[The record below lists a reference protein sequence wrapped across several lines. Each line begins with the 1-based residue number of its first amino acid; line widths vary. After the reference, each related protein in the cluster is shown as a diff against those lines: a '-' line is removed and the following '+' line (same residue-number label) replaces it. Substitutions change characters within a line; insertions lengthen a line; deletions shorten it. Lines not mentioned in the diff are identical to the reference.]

1 MQLTKWLNLM
11 IKFCF
16 NIAMLL
22 LVVSVQAQD
31 NNRLT
36 LQQAYDL
43 ARQHYPAIRQK
54 DLVRQTANLTIE
66 NLFKGFLPQLNISG
80 QATYQSDVTS
90 VPVSIPG
97 VKIDEP
103 SKDQYKIQAELSQ
116 LVYDG
121 GSTSAQR
128 NVQNANALVED
139 QKAEVEL
146 YKVKDRI
153 NQLYLGILLVDEQL
167 KQVALVKNDIQLGIK
182 RVEAQVKNGTAFRSS
197 QLTLEAEQ
205 MKNDQRIIELNA
217 NRKGLVDVL
226 SLFINRSLPATV
238 QLEQPAVVMT
248 FAKETVARP
257 ELKLYN
263 YQGELFKEQNQLI
276 SAKNRPRT
284 SLFVQGGYGR
294 PALNMLKNEFELFY
308 IAGVRLNWSLGNL
321 YTTKKERELLQV
333 NQRMVEVQ
341 KDLFMLNTNTQ
352 LKQQQAEL
360 DKLQQ
365 LVQSDQ
371 QIISI
376 RTQVKEAANAQLS
389 NGVITANDY
398 LKEVNAEDQARQSL
412 IAHQLQL
419 IQAQINYRTLSGNQ

>member
-1 MQLTKWLNLM
+1 M
-11 IKFCF
+11 IKHCLK
-16 NIAMLL
+16 IMGWLL
-22 LVVSVQAQD
+22 VVVSVQAQD
-31 NNRLT
+31 SRLT

-43 ARQHYPAIRQK
+43 SRQNYPLIRQK
-54 DLVRQTANLTIE
+54 DLVRQTAQLTIE
-66 NLFKGFLPQLNISG
+66 NLRKGFLPQLNITG

-97 VKIDEP
+97 IKIDEP

-121 GSTSAQR
+121 GNTAAQT

-153 NQLYLGILLVDEQL
+153 NQLYLGILLADAQL
-167 KQVALVKNDIQLGIK
+167 DQVAVVKKDLQSGIQK
-182 RVEAQVKNGTAFRSS
+182 VEAQVKNGTAFRSS

-205 MKNDQRIIELNA
+205 MKNDQRVIELKA

-226 SLFINRSLPATV
+226 SLFINRPLPADV
-238 QLEQPAVVMT
+238 QLEKPTVVAT
-248 FAKETVARP
+248 FAPETIARP

-263 YQGELFKEQNQLI
+263 YQQDLFKVQNQLV

-284 SLFVQGGYGR
+284 SLFVQGGYGK
-294 PALNMLKNEFELFY
+294 PGLNVLKNEFDFFY
-308 IAGVRLNWSLGNL
+308 IGGIRLNWALGNL

-333 NQRMVEVQ
+333 NQRMVDVQ
-341 KDLFMLNTNTQ
+341 KEMFMLNTNTQ

-365 LVQSDQ
+365 LIQSDD
-371 QIISI
+371 QIIGI
-376 RTQVKEAANAQLS
+376 RKQVKEAAQAQLS

-398 LKEVNAEDQARQSL
+398 LKEVNAEDLANQSR

-419 IQAQINYRTLSGNQ
+419 LQAQITYRTILGNQ

>member
-16 NIAMLL
+16 NITVLL

-31 NNRLT
+31 NSRLT

-43 ARQHYPAIRQK
+43 ARQNYPVIRQK

-66 NLFKGFLPQLNISG
+66 NLNKGFLPQLNISG

-121 GSTSAQR
+121 GNTAAQK

-197 QLTLEAEQ
+197 QLTLEAEL

-226 SLFINRSLPATV
+226 SLFINRALPATV
-238 QLEQPAVVMT
+238 QLEQPQVVTTIAREAVV
-248 FAKETVARP
+248 RP

-263 YQGELFKEQNQLI
+263 YQGELFKVQNQLI

-308 IAGVRLNWSLGNL
+308 IAGVRLNWGLGNL

-341 KDLFMLNTNTQ
+341 KDLFLLNTNTQ

>member
-16 NIAMLL
+16 NIAVLL

-31 NNRLT
+31 NSRLT

-43 ARQHYPAIRQK
+43 ARQNYPAIRQK
-54 DLVRQTANLTIE
+54 DLVRQTASLSIE
-66 NLFKGFLPQLNISG
+66 NLNKGFLPQLNISG

-97 VKIDEP
+97 VKIDAP

-121 GSTSAQR
+121 GSTAAQK

-167 KQVALVKNDIQLGIK
+167 KQVDLVKKDIQLGIK

-197 QLTLEAEQ
+197 QLTLEAEL

-226 SLFINRSLPATV
+226 SLFINRPLPASV
-238 QLEQPAVVMT
+238 QLEQPQVVT
-248 FAKETVARP
+248 TIARETIVRP

-263 YQGELFKEQNQLI
+263 YQGELFKVQNQLI
-276 SAKNRPRT
+276 SANNRPRT

-308 IAGVRLNWSLGNL
+308 IAGVRLNWGLGNL

-341 KDLFMLNTNTQ
+341 KELFMLNTNTQ

-371 QIISI
+371 QIINI

-398 LKEVNAEDQARQSL
+398 LKEVNAEDQARQLL

>member
-16 NIAMLL
+16 NIAVLL
-22 LVVSVQAQD
+22 LVVGVQAQD
-31 NNRLT
+31 NSRLT

-43 ARQHYPAIRQK
+43 ARQNYPSIRQK

-66 NLFKGFLPQLNISG
+66 NLNKGFLPQLNISG

-90 VPVSIPG
+90 IPVSIPG
-97 VKIDEP
+97 VKIDP
-103 SKDQYKIQAELSQ
+103 LSKDQYKIQAELSQ

-121 GSTSAQR
+121 GNTVAQK

-197 QLTLEAEQ
+197 QLTLEAEL

-226 SLFINRSLPATV
+226 SLFINRSLPASV
-238 QLEQPAVVMT
+238 LLEQPPVVT
-248 FAKETVARP
+248 TIAQETVVRP

-263 YQGELFKEQNQLI
+263 YQDELFKVQNQLI
-276 SAKNRPRT
+276 SARNRPRT

-308 IAGVRLNWSLGNL
+308 VAGVRLNWGLGNL

-341 KDLFMLNTNTQ
+341 KDLFLLNTNTQ

>member
-1 MQLTKWLNLM
+1 MLLTKWLNLV

-16 NIAMLL
+16 NITVLL
-22 LVVSVQAQD
+22 LAIGVQAQD

-36 LQQAYDL
+36 LPQAYDL
-43 ARQHYPAIRQK
+43 ARQNYPLIRQK
-54 DLVRQTANLTIE
+54 DLVRQTANFTIE
-66 NLFKGFLPQLNISG
+66 NINKGYLPQLTISG
-80 QATYQSDVTS
+80 QATYQSAVTS
-90 VPVSIPG
+90 VPISIPG
-97 VKIDEP
+97 IKIDEP
-103 SKDQYKIQAELSQ
+103 GKDQYKIQAELSQ
-116 LVYDG
+116 VVYDG
-121 GSTSAQR
+121 GNMTAQR

-167 KQVALVKNDIQLGIK
+167 KQVVLVKNDIQLGIK

-197 QLTLEAEQ
+197 QLTLEAEL
-205 MKNDQRIIELNA
+205 MKNDQRVIELNA

-226 SLFINRSLPATV
+226 SLFINQSLPANV
-238 QLEQPAVVMT
+238 QLEQPAIVMT
-248 FAKETVARP
+248 FVKESIARP

-263 YQGELFKEQNQLI
+263 YQSELFKVQNQLI

-284 SLFVQGGYGR
+284 SMFVQGGYGR
-294 PALNMLKNEFELFY
+294 PGLNMLKNEFDLFY
-308 IAGVRLNWSLGNL
+308 IAGVRLNWGLGGL

-333 NQRMVEVQ
+333 NQRMVDVQ
-341 KDLFMLNTNTQ
+341 KELFMLNTNTQ